1 MGVAA
6 QKVNQNLPNLGL
18 KLICL
23 SGAARRRIF
32 FSPFSGVKNGES
44 KSPSPS
50 LFSNAST
57 IAVSPYQVS
66 QVRRQ
71 RVLAQ
76 AQLGLQPEIV
86 F

>member
-1 MGVAA
+1 M
-6 QKVNQNLPNLGL
+6 L
-18 KLICL
+18 KGSLEIICDSSIKL
-23 SGAARRRIF
+23 R
-32 FSPFSGVKNGES
+32 KNGES
-44 KSPSPS
+44 KSRSPS

>member
-1 MGVAA
+1 MFWEF
-6 QKVNQNLPNLGL
+6 GL
-18 KLICL
+18 LI
-23 SGAARRRIF
+23 RRRAASDF

-44 KSPSPS
+44 KSHSPS